1 MLVDQFDPIQSKTAW
16 SKCSQEAVEI
26 FHMSQIFQST
36 LDFLFGLSSA
46 FVAFAA
52 AAAAANAEAL
62 GVGFG
67 SSEMSQAK
75 GSMEKYG

>member
-1 MLVDQFDPIQSKTAW
+1 
-16 SKCSQEAVEI
+16 
-26 FHMSQIFQST
+26 

-46 FVAFAA
+46 FIAFAA

-67 SSEMSQAK
+67 SSKMSQAN

>member
-1 MLVDQFDPIQSKTAW
+1 
-16 SKCSQEAVEI
+16 
-26 FHMSQIFQST
+26 

-46 FVAFAA
+46 FIAFAA
-52 AAAAANAEAL
+52 AAAAAEAL

-67 SSEMSQAK
+67 SSEMSQAN

>member
-1 MLVDQFDPIQSKTAW
+1 
-16 SKCSQEAVEI
+16 
-26 FHMSQIFQST
+26 

-46 FVAFAA
+46 FIAFAA
-52 AAAAANAEAL
+52 AAATNAEAL